1 VSISTLSLCVLI
13 TLRLLMPPGICV
25 CKLSSPA
32 SRLLLAAC
40 GQEIP
45 DRNSGDEEAD
55 DDHHP
60 GCPASFLSVG
70 MGVAPPPGPGPIE
83 LPMTGTVED
92 ESSIAFTSASEFLP
106 LSRGGLESSAPLY
119 VVHCALLV

>member
-1 VSISTLSLCVLI
+1 VSISTLSLCLLI

-32 SRLLLAAC
+32 SRLLLAVC
-40 GQEIP
+40 GQEVPEPNSP
-45 DRNSGDEEAD
+45 DEDRD

-70 MGVAPPPGPGPIE
+70 MGVAPPSGPGQID
-83 LPMTGTVED
+83 LPLTGVVEA
-92 ESSIAFTSASEFLP
+92 ESAPLFQSASDLLP
-106 LSRGGLESSAPLY
+106 LTCSVLDSVAPLY
-119 VVHCALLV
+119 VAHCALLV